1 MDFILSYGTKGTKQ
15 LSIEKVLTV
24 KHGLYIKLQ
33 YNGNKAAI
41 HIEKVLPVTQGLY
54 IKLGYNGNKA
64 DIH

>member
-1 MDFILSYGTKGTKQ
+1 MDFILSYGTLGTKRI
-15 LSIEKVLTV
+15 SIEKVLKV

-41 HIEKVLPVTQGLY
+41 HIEKVLPVIQGLY